1 MSKFFQFDQN
11 NTGGSFITDD
21 KVCHRLFIEADS
33 VEEAIEKAENLG
45 CYWDGVSDGI
55 DCPCCGDR
63 WHHPFQ
69 WGDDG
74 NSYPMEYDR
83 AGEIVFNSV
92 EEHAQYLA
100 NDFGWTSPDSRIFYA
115 DGTVREVF
123 TERGN

>member
-1 MSKFFQFDQN
+1 MSKFFQFDQL

-45 CYWDGVSDGI
+45 CYWNGVEAER

-63 WHHPFQ
+63 WYIPRN
-69 WGDDG
+69 DG
-74 NSYPMEYDR
+74 ESYPMEY
-83 AGEIVFNSV
+83 GNIVFNSV

-100 NDFGWTSPDSRIFYA
+100 NDFGWTSPDVRIFYA
-115 DGTVREVF
+115 DGTVREIF
-123 TERGN
+123 IQKD